1 MIVKDLGLMQY
12 GEALAQMQAF
22 TESRNADTPDEL
34 WLCEHPPIF
43 TLGRHADAKHIL
55 NAHHIPIEHTD
66 RGGQVTYHGPG
77 QLMVYC
83 LFDLKRKKKGIAE
96 FVCDL
101 EARIIRV
108 LKDFGISAACEKGR
122 PGVYVDHAKICS
134 IGLRVKHGCTYHG
147 LALNINMD
155 LKPFGYI
162 NPCGYENLAVTQI
175 ADFVLD
181 VSPEQIKVA
190 IIQLLEA
197 LY

>member
-1 MIVKDLGLMQY
+1 MIVKDLGLIHY

-22 TESRNADTPDEL
+22 SDTRTADTPDEL
-34 WLCEHPPIF
+34 WLCEHPPVF

-55 NAHHIPIEHTD
+55 NAKNIPIEHTD

-83 LFDLKRKKKGIAE
+83 LFDLRRQKKGIAE
-96 FVCDL
+96 FVCEL
-101 EARIIRV
+101 EASIIKV
-108 LKDFGISAACEKGR
+108 LKEFGINGACEAGR

-155 LKPFGYI
+155 LQPFSNI
-162 NPCGYENLAVTQI
+162 NPCGYENLAVTHMAQI
-175 ADFVLD
+175 SPD
-181 VSPEQIKVA
+181 VTVQQVKAA
-190 IIQLLEA
+190 IAHDLS
-197 LY
+197 Y

>member
-1 MIVKDLGLMQY
+1 MIIKDLHLIQY

-22 TESRNADTPDEL
+22 TENRNADTPDEL
-34 WLCEHPPIF
+34 WLCEHPPVF

-55 NAHHIPIEHTD
+55 NAYDIPIEHTD

-83 LFDLKRKKKGIAE
+83 LFDLRRKKKGIAE

-101 EARIIRV
+101 EAKIINV
-108 LKDFGISAACEKGR
+108 LKEFGINATCEKGR

-134 IGLRVKHGCTYHG
+134 IGLRVKHGFTYHG

-155 LKPFGYI
+155 LKPFSDI
-162 NPCGYENLAVTQI
+162 NPCGYENLAVTQM
-175 ADFVLD
+175 ADFVAD
-181 VSPEQIKVA
+181 VTVWQVKA
-190 IIQLLEA
+190 A
-197 LY
+197 LVHVLSD